1 MLKWGYLLMFAGVVI
16 AVLFVFLPLY
26 APDNAL
32 SKAMLTPLLCRSDE
46 NYVSDTAFGTGFDRA
61 PNASLNSYCVAPSGE
76 RRDVSTSQ
84 INIGLFGG
92 GIPFIVGLLLV
103 LLTRFVATFRQAAT
117 MGSGSTTPFN
127 PTNQSGPGEQA
138 GRNGSEVGGLSEKLA
153 DVDAAYSARRIS
165 RDEYESLRKKI
176 IDEATS

>member
-16 AVLFVFLPLY
+16 AVLFIFLPLY

-103 LLTRFVATFRQAAT
+103 LLTRF
-117 MGSGSTTPFN
+117 
-127 PTNQSGPGEQA
+127 
-138 GRNGSEVGGLSEKLA
+138 
-153 DVDAAYSARRIS
+153 
-165 RDEYESLRKKI
+165 
-176 IDEATS
+176 